1 MLPLTSGKML
11 VNMGK
16 TYRADKRDYW
26 DRNET
31 YGWSNKTKK
40 QDKKMSKAD
49 RRVKTALNNKR
60 RIEED
65 RENDYE

>member
-11 VNMGK
+11 ANMGK
-16 TYRADKRDYW
+16 SYRADKRDYW

-40 QDKKMSKAD
+40 QDKKISKHD
-49 RRVKTALNNKR
+49 RRLKAHTTMKR
-60 RIEED
+60 RIEQD
-65 RENDYE
+65 RENDYD